1 MVAGAL
7 AQRKLR
13 PAVIAFRPIQAAIGI
28 GGTSFR
34 KHRYSLRYLSFC
46 YETNIIAPR
55 NGRMIGGDCLCNRIE
70 TGAGHGGI
78 PNPRPFDRT
87 SKLVGLKYAPAA
99 PGGL

>member
-1 MVAGAL
+1 
-7 AQRKLR
+7 
-13 PAVIAFRPIQAAIGI
+13 
-28 GGTSFR
+28 
-34 KHRYSLRYLSFC
+34 
-46 YETNIIAPR
+46 
-55 NGRMIGGDCLCNRIE
+55 MIGGDCLCNRIE